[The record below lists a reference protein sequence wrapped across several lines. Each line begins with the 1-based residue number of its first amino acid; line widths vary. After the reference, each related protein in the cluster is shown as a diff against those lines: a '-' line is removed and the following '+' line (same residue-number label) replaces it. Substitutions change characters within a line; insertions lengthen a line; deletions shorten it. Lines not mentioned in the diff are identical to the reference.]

1 MQSIHAMVKKLLVAP
16 VAQSYPL
23 KEGIEVMNPLNA
35 VHLIATQV

>member
-1 MQSIHAMVKKLLVAP
+1 MVKKLLVAP
-16 VAQSYPL
+16 VAQSYPI